1 MLHQIIKQAIRNNK
15 RLLTKYKSQPLLI
28 DNLKP
33 SAKLDLL
40 NTRLLTELVSRINN
54 RIKQDLIPKLK
65 LYESYYS
72 NKVIDSS
79 VLLDLDY
86 VDDIKSV
93 INTIT
98 LDYSGITFNQIV
110 ESVVKQFAE
119 NSQKDITAALTKEI
133 NRLVGIDISPL
144 IQSHAEDI
152 KQALDYC
159 KDYIVSIPQ
168 KYLADVQSKV
178 LLNIQKGMRSSSIVK
193 ELANQYGITLNRAK
207 VIARDQTSKFN
218 LALTTAQAKDI
229 GSDEFKF
236 STSQDERVRP
246 THRDAD
252 GKLCRVGDSVY
263 NLRYDVMCR
272 CVLIT
277 VVNFDWKTP

>member
-1 MLHQIIKQAIRNNK
+1 MLHQTIKQAIRNNN
-15 RLLTKYKSQPLLI
+15 RLLSKYKSQPLLI
-28 DNLKP
+28 GNIKP
-33 SAKLDLL
+33 STKVDLL
-40 NTRLLTELVSRINN
+40 NTRLLTELVSRINT

-72 NKVIDSS
+72 NKVMDSS

-133 NRLVGIDISPL
+133 NRLVGIDISPF
-144 IQSHAEDI
+144 IQSHTDDI
-152 KQALDYC
+152 KQALEYC

-168 KYLADVQSKV
+168 KYLADVQSTV

-236 STSQDERVRP
+236 STSQDERVRS
-246 THRDAD
+246 THRAAD
-252 GKLCRVGDSVY
+252 GKLCKVGDAIY

-272 CVLIT
+272 CVLII
-277 VVNFDWKTP
+277 VVHFDWETP

>member
-1 MLHQIIKQAIRNNK
+1 MLHQIIKQAIRNNN
-15 RLLTKYKSQPLLI
+15 RLLSKYKSQPLLI
-28 DNLKP
+28 DNIKP
-33 SAKLDLL
+33 SAKVDLL
-40 NTRLLTELVSRINN
+40 NTRLLTELVSKINT

-72 NKVIDSS
+72 NKVMDSS

-133 NRLVGIDISPL
+133 NRLVGIDISPF
-144 IQSHAEDI
+144 IQSHTDDI
-152 KQALDYC
+152 KQALEYC

-168 KYLADVQSKV
+168 KYLADVQSTV

-193 ELANQYGITLNRAK
+193 ELANQYDITLNRAK
-207 VIARDQTSKFN
+207 VIARDQTSKLN

-236 STSQDERVRP
+236 STSQDERVRS
-246 THRDAD
+246 THRAAD
-252 GKLCRVGDSVY
+252 GKLCKVGDSVY

-277 VVNFDWKTP
+277 VVHFDWETP

>member
-1 MLHQIIKQAIRNNK
+1 MLHQIIKQAIRNNN
-15 RLLTKYKSQPLLI
+15 RLLSKYKSQPLLI
-28 DNLKP
+28 DNIKP
-33 SAKLDLL
+33 STKVDLL
-40 NTRLLTELVSRINN
+40 NTRLLTELVSRINT

-72 NKVIDSS
+72 NKVMDSS

-133 NRLVGIDISPL
+133 NRLVGIDISPF
-144 IQSHAEDI
+144 IQSHTDDI
-152 KQALDYC
+152 KQALEYC

-168 KYLADVQSKV
+168 KYLADVQSTV

-207 VIARDQTSKFN
+207 VIARDQTSKLN

-236 STSQDERVRP
+236 STSQDERVRR

-252 GKLCRVGDSVY
+252 GKLCRVGDAIY

-277 VVNFDWKTP
+277 VVHFDWETP

>member
-15 RLLTKYKSQPLLI
+15 RLLSKYKSQPLFI

-33 SAKLDLL
+33 SAKVDLL

-65 LYESYYS
+65 LYESYYA
-72 NKVIDSS
+72 NKLVDSS

-86 VDDIKSV
+86 VDDIKDT
-93 INTIT
+93 INTIA
-98 LDYSGITFNQIV
+98 LDYSGVSFNTIV
-110 ESVVKQFAE
+110 SAVVLQMAG
-119 NSQKDITAALTKEI
+119 NTQKDIAAALTKEI
-133 NRLVGIDISPL
+133 NRLVGIDISPF
-144 IQSHAEDI
+144 IQSHTEGI

-159 KDYIVSIPQ
+159 KDYIESIPK

-178 LLNIQKGMRSSSIVK
+178 LLNIQKGMRSSSIIK
-193 ELANQYGITLNRAK
+193 ELVNQYDITLNRAK
-207 VIARDQTSKFN
+207 VIARDQTSKLN

-246 THRDAD
+246 THRAAN
-252 GKLCRVGDSVY
+252 GKLCKVGDAVY

-272 CVLIT
+272 CVLII

>member
-15 RLLTKYKSQPLLI
+15 LLLSKYKSQPLLI
-28 DNLKP
+28 DNIKP
-33 SAKLDLL
+33 SAKVDLL
-40 NTRLLTELVSRINN
+40 NTRLLTELVSRINT

-72 NKVIDSS
+72 NKVMDSS

-133 NRLVGIDISPL
+133 NRLVGIDISPF
-144 IQSHAEDI
+144 IQSHTDDI
-152 KQALDYC
+152 KQTLEYC

-168 KYLADVQSKV
+168 KYLADVQSTV
-178 LLNIQKGMRSSSIVK
+178 LLNIQKGMRSSSIIK

-207 VIARDQTSKFN
+207 VIARDQTSKLN

-236 STSQDERVRP
+236 STSQDERVRS
-246 THRDAD
+246 THRAAD
-252 GKLCRVGDSVY
+252 GKLCKVGDSVY

-272 CVLIT
+272 CVLII
-277 VVNFDWKTP
+277 VVHFD

>member
-1 MLHQIIKQAIRNNK
+1 MLHQIIKQAIRNNN
-15 RLLTKYKSQPLLI
+15 RLLSKYKSQPLLI
-28 DNLKP
+28 DNIKP
-33 SAKLDLL
+33 STKVDLL
-40 NTRLLTELVSRINN
+40 NTRLLTELVSRINT

-72 NKVIDSS
+72 NKVMDSS

-133 NRLVGIDISPL
+133 NRLVGIDISPF
-144 IQSHAEDI
+144 IQSHTDDI
-152 KQALDYC
+152 KQALEYC

-168 KYLADVQSKV
+168 KYLADVQSTV
-178 LLNIQKGMRSSSIVK
+178 LLNIQKGMRSSSIIK
-193 ELANQYGITLNRAK
+193 ELANQYDITLNRAK

-236 STSQDERVRP
+236 STSQDERVRS
-246 THRDAD
+246 THRAAD
-252 GKLCRVGDSVY
+252 GKLCKVGDSVY

-277 VVNFDWKTP
+277 VVHFDWETP

>member
-1 MLHQIIKQAIRNNK
+1 MLHQIIKQAIRNNN
-15 RLLTKYKSQPLLI
+15 RLLSKYKSQPLLI
-28 DNLKP
+28 DNIKP
-33 SAKLDLL
+33 SAKVDLL
-40 NTRLLTELVSRINN
+40 NTRLLTELVSRINT

-72 NKVIDSS
+72 NKVMDSS

-133 NRLVGIDISPL
+133 NRLVGIDISPF
-144 IQSHAEDI
+144 IQSHTDDI
-152 KQALDYC
+152 KQALEYC

-168 KYLADVQSKV
+168 KYLADVQSTV

-207 VIARDQTSKFN
+207 VIARDQTSKLN

-236 STSQDERVRP
+236 STSQDERVRS
-246 THRDAD
+246 THRAAD
-252 GKLCRVGDSVY
+252 GKLCKVGDSVY

-277 VVNFDWKTP
+277 VVHFD

>member
-1 MLHQIIKQAIRNNK
+1 MLHQIIKQSIRNNK
-15 RLLTKYKSQPLLI
+15 RLLSKYKSQPLLI

-33 SAKLDLL
+33 SAKVDLL
-40 NTRLLTELVSRINN
+40 NTRLLTEIVSRNN

-98 LDYSGITFNQIV
+98 LDYSDTTFNQIV
-110 ESVVKQFAE
+110 ESIVKQMAG
-119 NSQKDITAALTKEI
+119 NTQKDIAAALTKEI
-133 NRLVGIDISPL
+133 NRLVGIDISPV

-168 KYLADVQSKV
+168 KYLADVQSTV

-218 LALTTAQAKDI
+218 LALTTAQAQDM
-229 GSDEFKF
+229 GYDEFKF
-236 STSQDERVRP
+236 STSHDERVRR

-252 GKLCRVGDSVY
+252 GKLCRVGDAIY

-272 CVLIT
+272 CVLII

>member
-1 MLHQIIKQAIRNNK
+1 MLHQIIKQAIRNNN
-15 RLLTKYKSQPLLI
+15 RLLSKYKSQPLLI
-28 DNLKP
+28 DNIKP
-33 SAKLDLL
+33 STKVDLL
-40 NTRLLTELVSRINN
+40 NTRLLTELVSRINT

-72 NKVIDSS
+72 NKVMDSS

-133 NRLVGIDISPL
+133 NRLVGIDISPF
-144 IQSHAEDI
+144 IQSHTDDI
-152 KQALDYC
+152 KQALEYC

-168 KYLADVQSKV
+168 KYLADVQSTV

-207 VIARDQTSKFN
+207 VIARDQTSKLN

-236 STSQDERVRP
+236 STSQDERVRS
-246 THRDAD
+246 THRAAD
-252 GKLCRVGDSVY
+252 GKLCKVGDSVY

-277 VVNFDWKTP
+277 VVHFD

>member
-65 LYESYYS
+65 LYESYYA
-72 NKVIDSS
+72 NKLVDSS

-110 ESVVKQFAE
+110 ESIVKQMAG
-119 NSQKDITAALTKEI
+119 NTQKDIAAALTKEI

-193 ELANQYGITLNRAK
+193 ELANQYDITLNRAK

-236 STSQDERVRP
+236 STSHDERVRR

-252 GKLCRVGDSVY
+252 GKLCRVGDAIY

>member
-15 RLLTKYKSQPLLI
+15 RLLSKYKSQPLFI

-33 SAKLDLL
+33 SAKVDLL

-65 LYESYYS
+65 LYESYYA
-72 NKVIDSS
+72 NKLVDSS

-86 VDDIKSV
+86 VVDIKSV

-98 LDYSGITFNQIV
+98 LDYSDTTFNQIV
-110 ESVVKQFAE
+110 ESVVLQMAG
-119 NSQKDITAALTKEI
+119 NTQKDIAAALTKEI
-133 NRLVGIDISPL
+133 NRLVGIDISPF
-144 IQSHAEDI
+144 IQSHTDDI
-152 KQALDYC
+152 KQTLEYC
-159 KDYIVSIPQ
+159 KDYIESIPK

-236 STSQDERVRP
+236 STSHDERVRR

-252 GKLCRVGDSVY
+252 GKLCKVGDSVY

-272 CVLIT
+272 CVLIIQ
-277 VVNFDWKTP
+277 VKFDWETP

>member
-15 RLLTKYKSQPLLI
+15 LLLSKYKSQPLLI
-28 DNLKP
+28 DNIKP
-33 SAKLDLL
+33 SAKVDLL
-40 NTRLLTELVSRINN
+40 NTRLLTELVSRINT

-72 NKVIDSS
+72 NKVMDSS

-133 NRLVGIDISPL
+133 NRLVGIDISPF
-144 IQSHAEDI
+144 IQSHTDDI
-152 KQALDYC
+152 KQALEYC

-168 KYLADVQSKV
+168 KYLADVQSTV

-207 VIARDQTSKFN
+207 VIARDQTSKLN

-236 STSQDERVRP
+236 STSQDERVRS
-246 THRDAD
+246 THRAAD
-252 GKLCRVGDSVY
+252 GKLCKVGDSVY

-272 CVLIT
+272 CVLII
-277 VVNFDWKTP
+277 VVHFDWETP

>member
-1 MLHQIIKQAIRNNK
+1 MLHQIIKQSIRNNK
-15 RLLTKYKSQPLLI
+15 RLLSKYKSQPLLI

-33 SAKLDLL
+33 SAKVDLL
-40 NTRLLTELVSRINN
+40 NTRLLTEIVSRINN

-98 LDYSGITFNQIV
+98 LDYSDTTFNQIV
-110 ESVVKQFAE
+110 ESIVNQMAG
-119 NSQKDITAALTKEI
+119 NTQKDIAAALTKEI
-133 NRLVGIDISPL
+133 NRLVGIDISPV

-168 KYLADVQSKV
+168 KYLADVQSTV

-218 LALTTAQAKDI
+218 LALTTAQAQDM
-229 GSDEFKF
+229 GYDEFKF
-236 STSQDERVRP
+236 STSHDERVRR

-252 GKLCRVGDSVY
+252 GKLCRVGDAIY

-272 CVLIT
+272 CVLII

>member
-72 NKVIDSS
+72 NKVMDSS

-110 ESVVKQFAE
+110 ESIVKQMAG
-119 NSQKDITAALTKEI
+119 NTQKDIAAALTKEI

-159 KDYIVSIPQ
+159 KDYIVSIPK

-193 ELANQYGITLNRAK
+193 ELANQYDITLNRAK

-236 STSQDERVRP
+236 STSHDERVRR

-252 GKLCRVGDSVY
+252 GKLCRVGDAIY